1 MGPDDLPED
10 GAGPAGRYRIVL
22 ASRSPARLHTLERAG
37 VHPEVI
43 VSGAVEDR
51 IGAENAPELTGRL
64 AELKG
69 ETVLQRLRL
78 DRPTIVL
85 SCDSVLDLDG
95 RILGKPHTEERARQ
109 WWYRLR
115 GRSGVLVTGHH
126 VVVLDERSV
135 RRATR
140 VGTTGVTFAD
150 LTDDEIAAYAATGEP
165 QRVAGAFTLD
175 GLGGPFIT
183 RIVGDPHN
191 VTGISLPLV
200 RQMLLDLDVAWH
212 VLWGGGKAPHT
223 PSDTTRP

>member
-1 MGPDDLPED
+1 MGPDDPPED
-10 GAGPAGRYRIVL
+10 GVGPGGYRVIL
-22 ASRSPARLHTLERAG
+22 ASRSPARRRILEQAG
-37 VHPEVI
+37 VRPEVI
-43 VSGAVEDR
+43 VSGADESR
-51 IGAENAPELTGRL
+51 IGGESAAELTGRL

-69 ETVLQRLRL
+69 ETVLERIRVE
-78 DRPTIVL
+78 RPTIVL

-95 RILGKPHTEERARQ
+95 RILGKPHSEERARQ

-126 VVVLDERSV
+126 VVVLDERAV

-140 VGTTGVTFAD
+140 IGSTAVTFAD

-200 RQMLLDLDVAWH
+200 RQMLLDLDVPWEG
-212 VLWGGGKAPHT
+212 LWRGE
-223 PSDTTRP
+223 D

>member
-1 MGPDDLPED
+1 MPSVP
-10 GAGPAGRYRIVL
+10 GRRATAYHVVL
-22 ASRSPARLHTLERAG
+22 ASRSPARLTSLQHAG
-37 VHPEVI
+37 IDPQVI
-43 VSGAVEDR
+43 VSGADESRVGGET
-51 IGAENAPELTGRL
+51 AAELTSRL

-69 ETVLQRLRL
+69 ESVLARIRIDGPTV
-78 DRPTIVL
+78 VL

-95 RILGKPHTEERARQ
+95 RILGKPHTEEAARQ

-126 VVVLDERSV
+126 VIVLDERSV

-140 VGTTGVTFAD
+140 VGSTTVTFAD

-191 VTGISLPLV
+191 VTGLSLPLL
-200 RQMLLDLDVAWH
+200 RQMLLDVDVAWEG
-212 VLWGGGKAPHT
+212 LWRGSLRGSAE
-223 PSDTTRP
+223 